1 MGLHGGGQG
10 QGEAGSP
17 DPGQGF
23 NSGDGCPVDGEGQI
37 DEAVPIGSQAT
48 ATARGEEGQGPTNV
62 QRLGRGQGVLAGL
75 EIHCPPGP
83 WHGEPRFRI
92 RAGQTRDFD
101 EVAQNGKKPAWR
113 HAMTYSPHLLLTVSV
128 PLWMPVMTGAT
139 AAMVAM
145 GMIGLI
151 WLRQDMNAR
160 FDRLEAD
167 MKELRDLI
175 MKVLARNSVTAP

>member
-1 MGLHGGGQG
+1 M
-10 QGEAGSP
+10 
-17 DPGQGF
+17 
-23 NSGDGCPVDGEGQI
+23 VY
-37 DEAVPIGSQAT
+37 
-48 ATARGEEGQGPTNV
+48 
-62 QRLGRGQGVLAGL
+62 
-75 EIHCPPGP
+75 
-83 WHGEPRFRI
+83 W
-92 RAGQTRDFD
+92 
-101 EVAQNGKKPAWR
+101 
-113 HAMTYSPHLLLTVSV
+113 PHLLLTMPI

-167 MKELRDLI
+167 MKELRDSI

>member
-1 MGLHGGGQG
+1 M
-10 QGEAGSP
+10 
-17 DPGQGF
+17 
-23 NSGDGCPVDGEGQI
+23 V
-37 DEAVPIGSQAT
+37 
-48 ATARGEEGQGPTNV
+48 
-62 QRLGRGQGVLAGL
+62 
-75 EIHCPPGP
+75 
-83 WHGEPRFRI
+83 
-92 RAGQTRDFD
+92 
-101 EVAQNGKKPAWR
+101 
-113 HAMTYSPHLLLTVSV
+113 YSPHLLLTMPI

-175 MKVLARNSVTAP
+175 MKALVRDSITAP